1 MKKLLIL
8 FFATSLFVAC
18 NNDKKDDRR
27 SSRDRDKEKDDYRSR
42 DDEEKD
48 DSRNT
53 DYKDDEKGTRD
64 KDEDR
69 GDTRKTSDGWPQS
82 SKDEFVNSCVREA
95 VKNGNTRSY
104 SERYCE
110 CMVDK
115 MESLYPDVEEVAKL
129 TEEEVG
135 EIVERY
141 KAKCQE

>member
-53 DYKDDEKGTRD
+53 DYKDDEKDTRD

-69 GDTRKTSDGWPQS
+69 DTRKTASGWPQS

>member
-53 DYKDDEKGTRD
+53 DYKDDEKDTRD

-69 GDTRKTSDGWPQS
+69 DTRKTASGWPQS

-95 VKNGNTRSY
+95 VKNGQTRSI

-110 CMVDK
+110 CMVEK
-115 MESLYPDVEEVAKL
+115 MEGLYPDVSEVETL
-129 TEEEVG
+129 TEDDINSV
-135 EIVERY
+135 VNRY
-141 KAKCQE
+141 KDKCLE

>member
-27 SSRDRDKEKDDYRSR
+27 STRDREKEKDDYRSR

-53 DYKDDEKGTRD
+53 DYKDDERSTRD

-69 GDTRKTSDGWPQS
+69 DTRKSASGWPQS

-95 VKNGNTRSY
+95 VKNGQTRSI

-110 CMVDK
+110 CMVEK
-115 MESLYPDVEEVAKL
+115 MEALYPDVSEVETL
-129 TEEEVG
+129 TEDDINSV
-135 EIVERY
+135 VNRY
-141 KAKCQE
+141 KDKCLE